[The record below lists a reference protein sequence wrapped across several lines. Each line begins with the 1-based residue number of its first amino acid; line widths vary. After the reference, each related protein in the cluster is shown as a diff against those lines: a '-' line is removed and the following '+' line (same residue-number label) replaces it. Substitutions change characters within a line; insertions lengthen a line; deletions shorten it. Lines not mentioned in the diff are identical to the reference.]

1 VSCAPLPERHP
12 GPSNSVK
19 NPTSAPLDELPPA
32 VAQSSCSPLGMLGHN
47 QPDEFR
53 THGVAGRPVLTD
65 LATTAG
71 RHEKVQTYEVV
82 NPDSGVHDAWQ
93 PTRKSAARAV
103 LQTSTTTATCHPTG
117 FGAALRAQPP
127 IWVRLR
133 KSEAKRP
140 QVQIPNQDTVTP
152 TSVSTG
158 PTPSKAG
165 GVAVGGDAFGHPQLM
180 FEGSYRHAQRWDLCR
195 SSQQIASQNPAL
207 SGVSGIRLTSC
218 NSGRFR

>member
-1 VSCAPLPERHP
+1 
-12 GPSNSVK
+12 
-19 NPTSAPLDELPPA
+19 
-32 VAQSSCSPLGMLGHN
+32 MLGHN

-71 RHEKVQTYEVV
+71 RHEKVQTYEVM

-93 PTRKSAARAV
+93 PTRKSAAPAVKSAAPAV

-165 GVAVGGDAFGHPQLM
+165 GVAVGGDAFGHARLM
-180 FEGSYRHAQRWDLCR
+180 F
-195 SSQQIASQNPAL
+195 
-207 SGVSGIRLTSC
+207 
-218 NSGRFR
+218 